1 MTWRGRV
8 KGGVVVPEQGASL
21 EEDSEVLIEALP
33 SNEEDDE
40 LAVTELKAKLERA
53 SANADKGEFFT
64 PDQVLGRIAE
74 LRRERQSNRP

>member
-21 EEDSEVLIEALP
+21 KEDSEVLIEALP
-33 SNEEDDE
+33 SNEGDHE
-40 LAVTELKAKLERA
+40 LALTELKAKLERA

-64 PDQVLGRIAE
+64 PDQVLGRIAQ
-74 LRRERQSNRP
+74 LRRQRQSNRP

>member
-21 EEDSEVLIEALP
+21 EEDSEVLIEALS

-40 LAVTELKAKLERA
+40 LALTELKAKLERA
-53 SANADKGEFFT
+53 SVNADKGEFFT

-74 LRRERQSNRP
+74 LRRQRGSNAS